1 VKSRG
6 RPSRLTRR
14 LGAWLLLLGVACTTV
29 SGCGGAA
36 PAPRDPLSAARDDAK
51 LSNDADVVGRWLLAE
66 LLAPGGNL
74 EQARQ
79 ARKRLD
85 ALDPSRHVFGALALA
100 IDDEAHGAL
109 TKAARS
115 YLDVLQ
121 QARTY
126 DGPEAP
132 LVAWFA
138 TSRLVRLRPSVAG
151 LWADARALVESAID
165 DPGRIGFRARGD
177 LVDWSAYEARREA
190 KLTRSAIDERMAER
204 LGCARAARFAGPFG
218 RPAAIDVVRSFDAE
232 RPGPWPAVFERD
244 PRRLEVASVVGT
256 ERSACTLKAAEPLGE
271 GIHYVETFLELEHAR
286 DVIVIVHGAANV
298 RVDDVEV
305 LHRDPREFGV
315 WPRFGVA
322 LRLGEGRHRIVARLG
337 SLRSD
342 RARRRR
348 RRATARRRTLLRRS
362 IRALRDDSA
371 AACCPTPTCSVSSCV
386 PLACQFGAGL
396 AARAQDARTH
406 RRDGSGHPLPRRGAE
421 PRRRAGR
428 SRERARRAAHR
439 LARTSD
445 RALSRRDRRTSK
457 KTRSS
462 PATTRAISRSII
474 VGAPSTRIRAS
485 GIPAL
490 WIALDAADKQGPKE
504 ALSELASLASRFVE
518 VPAVSKALASAYQRL
533 GWRPERNQTVLESA
547 RRFPDDPELLR
558 ALLTVHDEQGQFQAA
573 DEVVARLSTLE
584 PGAPLAAE
592 RALARGDLEGAAR
605 LLEQH
610 ARDAGDP
617 GGRIARRAADLLVRA
632 GRRSESLGLLEKA
645 LADEPLDPRARTRL
659 ADARLSM
666 GELPALRRALADA
679 IQAGAETDELR
690 SAIELVEGML
700 ELEPY
705 RKDAALAIAS
715 YQASPSATAPG
726 PGAGNAARVLDY
738 AAIWV
743 HRDGSARMLEHEIL
757 HMRTREAIVEHAE
770 QRIPRGRVLRI
781 RTVKA
786 DGRVFEPEIVSGK
799 PTATMPH
806 LEVGDFVETETIY
819 DLPGDRR
826 GGRSFLAPRWFFREE
841 KVDYHLSEYVII
853 SPKDRPLVVET
864 TGDVPAPEL
873 VEDGAIV
880 TRRWRVERSPALPEE
895 PFSTRPDEFLPSVRA
910 GWGLTRDEVVT
921 RMVEST
927 QSLVPPDPRL
937 VRIARAIASDGA
949 AADEQAAVL
958 ARLDTDTK
966 ARRIYRWVLENVE
979 AGRETDPRRSV
990 LGKSGSRVEAFV
1002 YLSRLV
1008 GIDVDKGV
1016 VRDRLA
1022 PPPRGPIDDA
1032 QRYSEPAVAVPSR
1045 AGGRHW
1051 MVVGDRYAPY
1061 GYLPSSLR
1069 DQPVVVL
1076 RPEPIETTTDAGGP
1090 PDRVTHRGVAK
1101 LAKDGGATVELVS
1114 TFEGKLAIDLRG
1126 GIERLDDDR
1135 LNDVIEA
1142 KLVPQL
1148 LPGAR
1153 LKKLEVRAL
1162 DDLDAPLELVFSLEV
1177 SSFARAQ
1184 GDSLVS
1190 SPPFGVRLAPLAS
1203 LPSRQTPLLIMGGLA
1218 IDTSVDF
1225 RIELPEGV
1233 EPPEASEPLLVV
1245 DGPRRYEV
1253 ADRVVGRSLH
1263 LVRTISLPASRVP
1276 TADYPAFA
1284 EQLRKVGDRLERE
1297 IVFSRR

>member
-1 VKSRG
+1 MKSAA
-6 RPSRLTRR
+6 RPSGLRRR
-14 LGAWLLLLGVACTTV
+14 LGAWVLLLGVACAAAT
-29 SGCGGAA
+29 GCGGAA
-36 PAPRDPLSAARDDAK
+36 PEARDPLSIARDDASRSK
-51 LSNDADVVGRWLLAE
+51 DPDVIGRWLLAE
-66 LLAPGGNL
+66 LLAPGGNP
-74 EQARQ
+74 EQARR
-79 ARKRLD
+79 ARERLE
-85 ALDPSRHVFGALALA
+85 ALPRGTQVFGALARA
-100 IDDEAHGAL
+100 IDDEAHGVLA
-109 TKAARS
+109 KAARS

-138 TSRLVRLRPSVAG
+138 TSRLVRLRPSVSG
-151 LWADARALVESAID
+151 LWTDARPLVESAITE
-165 DPGRIGFRARGD
+165 PGRIGFRARGD
-177 LVDWSAYEARREA
+177 LVDWWAYEARREA
-190 KLTRSAIDERMAER
+190 KTPRSVVDDQMADR
-204 LGCARAARFAGPFG
+204 LGCARVARFAGPFG

-232 RPGPWPAVFERD
+232 RPGAWPAVFERD

-256 ERSACTLKAAEPLGE
+256 ERSACGLKAEKALGE

-286 DVIVIVHGAANV
+286 DVIVVVHGAANL

-305 LHRDPREFGV
+305 LHRDPRSFGV

-322 LRLGEGRHRIVARLG
+322 LHLGEGRHRIVARLG
-337 SLRSD
+337 SPEAIVRVVDDAGRPVEGARFSD
-342 RARRRR
+342 DPSAPYATTPPRILPDPNALSELMRHAGVPAQPGWPVTPSTYARVDASDPLMRYLGAELSLVEGQGDLASVLAEPLVASPERATALSLAAIASYVEEDPIFAGNDARDLALDHR
-348 RRATARRRTLLRRS
+348 RRAVEK
-362 IRALRDDSA
+362 D
-371 AACCPTPTCSVSSCV
+371 P
-386 PLACQFGAGL
+386 GL
-396 AARAQDARTH
+396 WY
-406 RRDGSGHPLPRRGAE
+406 
-421 PRRRAGR
+421 
-428 SRERARRAAHR
+428 
-439 LARTSD
+439 
-445 RALSRRDRRTSK
+445 
-457 KTRSS
+457 
-462 PATTRAISRSII
+462 
-474 VGAPSTRIRAS
+474 
-485 GIPAL
+485 PAL

-504 ALSELASLASRFVE
+504 ALAELGGLASRFTE

-547 RRFPDDPELLR
+547 RRFPDDPEILR
-558 ALLTVHDEQGQFQAA
+558 ALLTVHDEQGQFTAA
-573 DEVVARLSTLE
+573 DDVVARLSALE

-592 RALARGDLEGAAR
+592 RALARGDLAEAAR

-632 GRRSESLGLLEKA
+632 GRRSESLALLERA
-645 LADEPLDPRARTRL
+645 LAAEPLDARARTRL

-715 YQASPSATAPG
+715 YQASPSATSPG

-757 HMRTREAIVEHAE
+757 HMRTREAIAEHAE

-841 KVDYHLSEYVII
+841 KVDYHLSEYVLI

-864 TGDVPAPEL
+864 TGEVPEPEL

-895 PFSTRPDEFLPSVRA
+895 PFSSRPDEFLPSVRA

-921 RMVEST
+921 RMVEAT

-949 AADEQAAVL
+949 PAEEQAAVL
-958 ARLDTDTK
+958 ARLDGDTK
-966 ARRIYRWVLENVE
+966 ARRIYRWVLENIE

-1008 GIDVDKGV
+1008 GIEVDKGV

-1032 QRYSEPAVAVPSR
+1032 QRYTEPAVAVPTR
-1045 AGGRHW
+1045 TGGRHW

-1076 RPEPIETTTDAGGP
+1076 RPDPIETTTDAGGP
-1090 PDRVTHRGVAK
+1090 PDRVSHRG
-1101 LAKDGGATVELVS
+1101 LARLGKDGSATVELVS

-1177 SSFARAQ
+1177 SSFARPQ
-1184 GDSLVS
+1184 GEALVA
-1190 SPPFGVRLAPLAS
+1190 SPPFGVRLAPLVS

-1225 RIELPEGV
+1225 RVELPEGV
-1233 EPPEASEPLLVV
+1233 DPPDAPEPLAVV
-1245 DGPRRYEV
+1245 DGPRRYEI
-1253 ADRVVGRSLH
+1253 ADRVEGRSLR
-1263 LVRTISLPASRVP
+1263 LVRSVSLPASRVSP
-1276 TADYPAFA
+1276 ADYPAFA
-1284 EQLRKVGDRLERE
+1284 EQLRKVGDRLERQL
-1297 IVFSRR
+1297 VFGKR